1 MWKIM
6 PVQPDFFLIAKCSHL
21 LENAEKYWFAK
32 KEHTGISR
40 FKVLKN
46 KEHFFPLLAKIIRKA
61 IQSVVF
67 SWFNKVFSKWWS
79 RNL

>member
-6 PVQPDFFLIAKCSHL
+6 PSQPIFFLIAKCSHL

-32 KEHTGISR
+32 KEHTGKSR

-46 KEHFFPLLAKIIRKA
+46 KEHFF
-61 IQSVVF
+61 F
-67 SWFNKVFSKWWS
+67 SIGKNY
-79 RNL
+79 